1 MKAALK
7 SITLKGNSHLS
18 LSGYYHRQE
27 NNTGVYDDIQINL
40 CLIENNNQQTL
51 LVSMDSIGI
60 DSKTTKEIKQRLFKA
75 CSIKES
81 SVFLYATHTHSS
93 YKAMRQQSTPLLN
106 VILNDQKHNEHE
118 KLFHQTMIDSIVKA
132 TQQCQQHLETVEFSY
147 SKSKVESVA
156 TNRNNKEQA
165 IDNRLDVIKIKNYK
179 QIVGCIC
186 VFACHPTILDSTNLK
201 VSSDY
206 VGSIRKA
213 INQVYPNCTTLF
225 LQGCAAEVSTRYTR
239 KESSYQECQR
249 IGGIIGKEVVNC
261 LKQETQIS
269 SKLTTKVLPIQ
280 FQVRDFKERVVSKMV
295 SPTNRKQEVI
305 QQGQMFQDLF
315 LESKTSET
323 IDSEVSLIDFGY
335 FRICNLPGEPDG
347 KIGSD
352 IQKTMGENTIVCGYC
367 NDYVGY
373 LVSQEGLQQTYEKQM
388 MLFTANTHELIVG
401 TFKLG

>member
-1 MKAALK
+1 
-7 SITLKGNSHLS
+7 
-18 LSGYYHRQE
+18 
-27 NNTGVYDDIQINL
+27 
-40 CLIENNNQQTL
+40 
-51 LVSMDSIGI
+51 
-60 DSKTTKEIKQRLFKA
+60 
-75 CSIKES
+75 
-81 SVFLYATHTHSS
+81 
-93 YKAMRQQSTPLLN
+93 
-106 VILNDQKHNEHE
+106 
-118 KLFHQTMIDSIVKA
+118 
-132 TQQCQQHLETVEFSY
+132 
-147 SKSKVESVA
+147 
-156 TNRNNKEQA
+156 
-165 IDNRLDVIKIKNYK
+165 
-179 QIVGCIC
+179 
-186 VFACHPTILDSTNLK
+186 
-201 VSSDY
+201 
-206 VGSIRKA
+206 
-213 INQVYPNCTTLF
+213 
-225 LQGCAAEVSTRYTR
+225 
-239 KESSYQECQR
+239 
-249 IGGIIGKEVVNC
+249 NC

-347 KIGSD
+347 KLGSD